1 MRQLIIGNDVAVA
14 YTNGV
19 LAAGAVDIQKEGAA
33 GANSTPLLLADTY
46 TTAKKIR
53 FVQGTAE
60 GKNIVSPWIDGK
72 DIVVWKGESYSAQ
85 VPHVFTVTLA
95 TNITAA
101 GEVTFKLVELNNG
114 QAQFVRK
121 SVTIPVSAGQTP
133 TQVAQD
139 IVDSMAGVS
148 NSVATTVYQIVG
160 FPQATIEYN
169 AGVIEINGDIFSL
182 SAGTELANIK
192 FASEGLDGSNGMT
205 ATLAT
210 TSSPS
215 LGYGD
220 AEVLGQYEKSLQGDR
235 SFYNRVEL
243 PNTPPSYIVGS
254 VQYDTYSLVAD
265 NGALGQIKGVDNVR
279 SITVVI
285 NDAAAT
291 AAQSDFEGIL
301 NSWLAT
307 VPGAFGAVAL

>member
-1 MRQLIIGNDVAVA
+1 MRQLLVSDGTAPA

-19 LAAGAVDIQKEGAA
+19 LANGAIDIQIESPA
-33 GANSTPLLLADTY
+33 GPVSLSAGQTISDSD
-46 TTAKKIR
+46 KIR
-53 FVQGTAE
+53 FVQGTGLKNIFSPWIE
-60 GKNIVSPWIDGK
+60 GKNVA
-72 DIVVWKGESYSAQ
+72 VWKGESYSAQ

-101 GEVTFKLVELNNG
+101 GEATFKLVELNNG

-139 IVDSMAGVS
+139 IVDAMAGVS

-220 AEVLGQYEKSLQGDR
+220 AEVLAQYEKSLQGNT
-235 SFYNRVEL
+235 SFYNRIMQ
-243 PNTPPSYIVGS
+243 PNTPPSYIDIATPTT
-254 VQYDTYSLVAD
+254 YDVYSLVAD
-265 NGALGQIKGVDNVR
+265 NGSVGQIKGVDNVR
-279 SITVVI
+279 SITIAYKV
-285 NDAAAT
+285 NGTDQAN
-291 AAQSDFEGIL
+291 FEAKMNGY
-301 NSWLAT
+301 LASC
-307 VPGAFGAVAL
+307 PGAFAPVNL